1 MSFAGLVL
9 PVSAVGM
16 ERVVRSYLIAL
27 CGASLALSLSC
38 LVPNSTAWAD
48 STPSGDPHC
57 AEIEVPTGD
66 LEIAGTLCSPP
77 GRTPRTVMVL
87 VPGATYNA
95 RYWDVGIQPEV
106 YNFRLAMNRAG
117 YSTVAVDRLG
127 TGRSPKPASPSV
139 TIQRQ
144 SDAVHALIGALRAGL
159 PGHARFSSVILGAH
173 SLGSTIAVTEAAQYR
188 DADAVLLTGFS
199 HAPNP
204 VGLGALFATLV
215 PAATERRFSGRDP
228 GYLTTRP
235 GTRQVLYGRS
245 DVTPQVAAYDEETK
259 DVVSAAE
266 VPGAVGMTLPAPSG
280 LLALDAAF
288 DLADVPSS
296 NRITA
301 PVLLV
306 DGSEDRQFCQPAI
319 GNCTDSA
326 ALAVHERP
334 YFGHSAAFEARTIA
348 GSGHDLNLST
358 TTPQLHAVVLDW
370 ARRTV
375 SR

>member
-1 MSFAGLVL
+1 M
-9 PVSAVGM
+9 
-16 ERVVRSYLIAL
+16 RSYLIAL
-27 CGASLALSLSC
+27 CGVSLILSLSC
-38 LVPNSTAWAD
+38 LVPNLKAWAEPA
-48 STPSGDPHC
+48 SSGDPHC

-66 LEIAGTLCSPP
+66 LEIAGTLCSPR

-87 VPGATYNA
+87 LPGATYNA

-106 YNFRLAMNRAG
+106 YNFRLAMNRGG

-127 TGRSPKPASPSV
+127 TGRSSKPASPGV

-159 PGHARFSSVILGAH
+159 PGHPRFSSVILGAH
-173 SLGSTIAVTEAAQYR
+173 SLGSTIAITEAAEHR

-204 VGLGALFATLV
+204 VGLGALFASLV
-215 PAATERRFSGRDP
+215 PATTDRRFTGRDP

-235 GTRQVLYGRS
+235 GTRQVMYGRS
-245 DVTPQVAAYDEETK
+245 DVTPQVAAYDEDTK
-259 DVVSAAE
+259 DVVSAGE
-266 VPGAVGMTLPAPSG
+266 VPGAVVTTPPAPSG
-280 LLALDAAF
+280 PLALDAAL
-288 DLADVPSS
+288 DAASVPST

-306 DGSEDRQFCQPAI
+306 DGSDDRQFCQPAI
-319 GNCTDSA
+319 GNCADSA
-326 ALAVHERP
+326 ALDANERR
-334 YFGHSAAFEARTIA
+334 YFGRSAAFDARVIA
-348 GSGHDLNLST
+348 GSGHALNLST
-358 TTPQLHAVVLDW
+358 AAPQLHAVVLDW

-375 SR
+375 PH